1 MFGFTSTARL
11 RQEVAVRDARIA
23 KLMQERDDARSE
35 RDAFKAAAEITAR
48 RYVEDAPAAAALHAR
63 LDRALRGAARYL
75 GAYWVQREL
84 TRQQVQQTRQ
94 MDALV
99 KGLHERL
106 TRTEKRAIEA
116 ETELRASAAYRGE
129 RLIEGGRFRRMT
141 ASDEVQQL
149 RAQARELD
157 KRLRELTEI
166 NQRCRCGGGAS

>member
-11 RQEVAVRDARIA
+11 RQELAVRDARIA

-35 RDAFKAAAEITAR
+35 RDAFKAAAEI
-48 RYVEDAPAAAALHAR
+48 
-63 LDRALRGAARYL
+63 
-75 GAYWVQREL
+75 
-84 TRQQVQQTRQ
+84 
-94 MDALV
+94 
-99 KGLHERL
+99 
-106 TRTEKRAIEA
+106 
-116 ETELRASAAYRGE
+116 TELRASAAYRGE

-166 NQRCRCGGGAS
+166 NQRCTCGGGAS